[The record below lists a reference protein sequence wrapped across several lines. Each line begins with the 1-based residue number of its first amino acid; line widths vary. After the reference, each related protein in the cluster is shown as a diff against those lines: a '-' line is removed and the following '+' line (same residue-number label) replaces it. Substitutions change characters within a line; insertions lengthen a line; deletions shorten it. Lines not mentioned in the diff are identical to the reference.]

1 MTMRVLIIWNNLDWI
16 VPLHTFN
23 GARGAHPS
31 KITRFK
37 ANKVQTS
44 MADRKVSQK
53 NSSGKIETSC
63 AEEGLSFIC
72 LQVKASVVVFSQ
84 TIFKKKK
91 FARNNKQREIG
102 VLDRQGTQQQRP
114 ESPMVTPPGV
124 YLSLIHI

>member
-1 MTMRVLIIWNNLDWI
+1 MTMRMLIIWNNLDWV

-91 FARNNKQREIG
+91 VCKKQQTKGNR
-102 VLDRQGTQQQRP
+102 
-114 ESPMVTPPGV
+114 SA
-124 YLSLIHI
+124 